1 MNTINPRICP
11 LGTCLFFG
19 GFIRGGGLMN
29 YLTYAAKTSLS
40 KLLVS
45 IILKEQS
52 KFKHQSVLLSLSSS
66 FVGLFEGLLGGG

>member
-1 MNTINPRICP
+1 
-11 LGTCLFFG
+11 
-19 GFIRGGGLMN
+19 MN

-52 KFKHQSVLLSLSSS
+52 KFKHQSVSWSLSSS
-66 FVGLFEGLLGGG
+66 FVGLFEGAFGRGLKEKAHGLPKFVLEACLVLMHG